1 MKTVTKALVI
11 YHSQEHGNT
20 EAMAQAVAEGLKEA
34 GLQVV
39 TLNTNHDRL
48 DLTTYPNYAC
58 VAIGT
63 PDYFSYLAGGLKM
76 FLDDHYIEE
85 QRGTQGLFNKP
96 IALFYSHG
104 GGGKVKQPLVSLFKR
119 LGTIIGEPVESYGK
133 PSEKVLE
140 KCRKLG
146 RDLAA
151 AAK

>member
-48 DLTTYPNYAC
+48 DLTTYPNYTC

>member
-1 MKTVTKALVI
+1 MKALVI

-20 EAMAQAVAEGLKEA
+20 EAMARAVAEGLKEA

-39 TLNTNHDRL
+39 TLNTNQDRL
-48 DLTTYPNYAC
+48 DCTTYPSYAC

-96 IALFYSHG
+96 VALFYSHG

-119 LGTIIGEPVESYGK
+119 LGPIIAEPVESYLR
-133 PSEKVLE
+133 PDAKVLE

-151 AAK
+151 ATK

>member
-1 MKTVTKALVI
+1 MKALVI

-20 EAMAQAVAEGLKEA
+20 EAMARAVAEGIKEA

-39 TLNTNHDRL
+39 TLNTNEDRL
-48 DLTTYPNYAC
+48 DCSTYPHFSC

-63 PDYFSYLAGGLKM
+63 PDYFSYLAGGIKM

-85 QRGTQGLFNKP
+85 QKGTEGLFDKP

-104 GGGKVKQPLVSLFKR
+104 GGGKVRQPLVSLFKR
-119 LGTIIGEPVESYGK
+119 LGPIIGEPVESYLK
-133 PSEKVLE
+133 PTEKVLE

>member
-1 MKTVTKALVI
+1 MATPRKALVI

-20 EAMAQAVAEGLKEA
+20 EAMAEAVAQGLKES

-39 TLNTNHDRL
+39 SLNTNEDRL
-48 DLTTYPNYAC
+48 DLSTYPDYSC

-63 PDYFSYLAGGLKM
+63 PDYFGYPAGGIKM

-85 QRGTQGLFNKP
+85 HRGTQGLKNKP

-104 GGGKVKQPLVSLFKR
+104 GGGKVRQPLVDLFKR
-119 LGTIIGEPVESYGK
+119 LGPVIGEPVESYLK
-133 PSEKVLE
+133 PDTWALE
-140 KCRKLG
+140 KCRQLG

>member
-1 MKTVTKALVI
+1 MQKKALVI

-39 TLNTNHDRL
+39 TLNTNQDRL
-48 DLTTYPNYAC
+48 DLSTYPSYAC

-63 PDYFSYLAGGLKM
+63 PDYFSYLAGGIKM

-85 QRGTQGLFNKP
+85 QRGTQGMFNKP

-119 LGTIIGEPVESYGK
+119 LGPVVGDPVESYLK
-133 PSEKVLE
+133 PDARVLE

-146 RDLAA
+146 RGLAA
-151 AAK
+151 ATK

>member
-11 YHSQEHGNT
+11 YHSQEHHNT
-20 EAMAQAVAEGLKEA
+20 EAMAQAVTEGLKEA
-34 GLQVV
+34 GLQVD

-48 DLTTYPNYAC
+48 DLTTYPHYNC

-85 QRGTQGLFNKP
+85 QRGTQGLFDKP

-119 LGTIIGEPVESYGK
+119 LGPIIGEPVESYGK

>member
-1 MKTVTKALVI
+1 MKALVI

-20 EAMAQAVAEGLKEA
+20 EAMAQAVAEGLKES

-39 TLNTNHDRL
+39 SLNTNEDRL
-48 DLTTYPNYAC
+48 DCSTYPHFDC
-58 VAIGT
+58 VAIGS
-63 PDYFSYLAGGLKM
+63 PDYFSYIAGGLKM
-76 FLDDHYIEE
+76 FLDDNYIEE
-85 QRGTQGLFNKP
+85 QKGTEGMFDKP

-119 LGTIIGEPVESYGK
+119 LGPLVGEPVESYLK
-133 PSEKVLE
+133 PTEKVLE

-146 RDLAA
+146 QVLAA

>member
-1 MKTVTKALVI
+1 MKALVI

-34 GLQVV
+34 DLQVV

-48 DLTTYPNYAC
+48 DLSTYPSYTC

-63 PDYFSYLAGGLKM
+63 PDYFSYPAGGIKM

-119 LGTIIGEPVESYGK
+119 LGPIIAEPVESYGR